1 MNRGDIKWLDRMLP
15 DLTGKRV
22 LDVGGGHSDS
32 KQVRELIGRKGGQ
45 YISVDMNTKADVC
58 HNMNEPLTGY
68 DHFDVVICLSTLE
81 HCDKPWK
88 VAENI
93 EGVMKPGALLLVSA
107 PYIWRQHSYPNDYF
121 RYLPD
126 GFRALF
132 CNIEFSELF
141 TDPKIA
147 LDVHT
152 KADKIQSYG
161 VGRKVG

>member
-1 MNRGDIKWLDRMLP
+1 MNRQEPKWIDKHTPDIAGM
-15 DLTGKRV
+15 RV
-22 LDVGGGHSDS
+22 LDVGGGHSDA
-32 KQVRELIGRKGGQ
+32 KQIRGLITGKGAD
-45 YISVDMNTKADVC
+45 YLSVDMNNRADVC
-58 HNMNEPLTGY
+58 HNMNEPLEG
-68 DHFDVVICLSTLE
+68 HGLFDVVICISTLE

-107 PYIWRQHSYPNDYF
+107 PYIWRQHGYPNDYF
-121 RYLPD
+121 RYLPE

-132 CNIEFSELF
+132 TRVEFSELF
-141 TDPKIA
+141 CDPKIA

-161 VGRKVG
+161 VGRRK